1 MNRCPISCHGL
12 ILLVASAMLA
22 TGLSIEGAPRHER
35 EGRIK
40 SLSYRLIE
48 KIRLEGDPEIV
59 RLAVDAEGNFYVIG
73 GEGSVVKKYAPSG
86 RHLLTI
92 DLTEVL
98 KTSRISV
105 YDMFIHP
112 RGALYL
118 LVVWIAPDGSRPFGG
133 VLILD
138 GQGRVRRLIELAL
151 ILRITGR
158 HSLVVDSTGAFY
170 ILALLQRTHDPDSPL
185 VTENVIHKFAPSG
198 EWLRSFSPLTERFTR
213 QRCLDT
219 REFQAL
225 LIDDRDRIH
234 HIYLDGTEIRSFTPD
249 GHLLSLY
256 RISYPLRPRP
266 IEESERPVPR
276 IERSIVGA
284 FAWRDVLILS
294 AIETPLTAT
303 GEAISFPEGYALM
316 IDPLKKSMRIV
327 GRGNV
332 LLPGMMLGR
341 DGHCY
346 AFSHHHENGQAWFV
360 IHKEELVRQ

>member
-1 MNRCPISCHGL
+1 MNRCLISYHGF
-12 ILLVASAMLA
+12 IFLVTSAMLA
-22 TGLSIEGAPRHER
+22 TVLPIKGTVRHER
-35 EGRIK
+35 EGRIT
-40 SLSYRLIE
+40 SLSYRLVE
-48 KIRLEGDPEIV
+48 KIRLEGDPEIF
-59 RLAVDAEGNFYVIG
+59 RLAVDAEGNFYIRG
-73 GEGSVVKKYAPSG
+73 REGSVVKKYAPSG

-105 YDMFIHP
+105 YDLFIHP

-118 LVVWIAPDGSRPFGG
+118 LVVWIAPDGSRPSGG

-138 GQGRVRRLIELAL
+138 GQGQVRRLIELGL

-158 HSLVVDSTGAFY
+158 RSLVVDSTGAFY

-198 EWLRSFSPLTERFTR
+198 ELLHSFSPLTGRFTR

-219 REFQAL
+219 REFQTL
-225 LIDDRDRIH
+225 LIDDQDRIH

-256 RISYPLRPRP
+256 RIPYPVRPRP
-266 IEESERPVPR
+266 IEESEKSIAR

-284 FAWRDVLILS
+284 FAWKDALILS
-294 AIETPLTAT
+294 LSETPLTAT
-303 GEAISFPEGYALM
+303 GEAVGFPEGYALM

-327 GRGNV
+327 GRGNALV
-332 LLPGMMLGR
+332 PGTMLGR
-341 DGHCY
+341 DGYCY

-360 IHKEELVRQ
+360 IHKEELVQQ